1 MKFLRPLAIA
11 FSLYSRIPMP
21 RVEWDGRSM
30 RYALC
35 FFPLV
40 GAVTGG
46 LLWLLLWLCS
56 ALGVGAGLT
65 AALAVALP
73 VGVNGGIHL
82 DGFCD
87 TADALSSHQTRERKL
102 EILKD
107 PHAGAFAVL
116 SCAVYL
122 LLQFGLWTEFSFSPR
137 SAGVVAIGF
146 VFSRSLSGFSVAA
159 FPCAKNSGLAAAFS
173 GAAQKNAVKA
183 CMAVFWLLCA
193 AGMLACGGWEGAAA
207 LLAAALVFAYYGVM
221 SSRQFGGITGDL
233 AGYFLQICELAVLA
247 AVVLVQ
253 LGKGMLG

>member
-107 PHAGAFAVL
+107 PHCGAFALIRVCCYFVAYFALCASLEMDCRTLMCLGLGFVLERVL
-116 SCAVYL
+116 SGWAVA
-122 LLQFGLWTEFSFSPR
+122 T
-137 SAGVVAIGF
+137 
-146 VFSRSLSGFSVAA
+146 
-159 FPCAKNSGLAAAFS
+159 FPIAKNTGLVHTFATAADRTTVRRVLGALAVLLCLALAAAGGIS
-173 GAAQKNAVKA
+173 GVAMV
-183 CMAVFWLLCA
+183 
-193 AGMLACGGWEGAAA
+193 AAA
-207 LLAAALVFAYYGVM
+207 LLVLWRYRTVALK
-221 SSRQFGGITGDL
+221 QFGGISGDL
-233 AGYFLQICELAVLA
+233 AGWFLQRAELWMLA
-247 AVVLVQ
+247 SLVVCRIVE
-253 LGKGMLG
+253 GTV

>member
-73 VGVNGGIHL
+73 VGVNGGIHR
-82 DGFCD
+82 DGFSD
-87 TADALSSHQTRERKL
+87 AADALSSHQTRERKL

-159 FPCAKNSGLAAAFS
+159 FPCAKTAAWRRRFPARRKRTPSRPAWPFS
-173 GAAQKNAVKA
+173 GCSAPRACSPAADGRAPPR
-183 CMAVFWLLCA
+183 CWRPRWFLP
-193 AGMLACGGWEGAAA
+193 
-207 LLAAALVFAYYGVM
+207 
-221 SSRQFGGITGDL
+221 IT
-233 AGYFLQICELAVLA
+233 A
-247 AVVLVQ
+247 
-253 LGKGMLG
+253 